1 MICCCRC
8 ITSLATYLCAFTG
21 RSKRIL
27 RFDAGCAPSVILVL
41 CSCSLDA
48 LAAATRGPVILAG
61 TKQQTTR
68 SAGVADHIKI
78 STDGRNRSRNRN
90 STEFDL
96 GRSRGDSE
104 SNKNRKP
111 APESAPQN
119 TLSNQTPK
127 QRLPTKYGK
136 HANSAPQQ
144 RERVVK

>member
-8 ITSLATYLCAFTG
+8 ITSLATYLFAFTG

-61 TKQQTTR
+61 RKQQTTR

-78 STDGRNRSRNRN
+78 SRNRSRNRN

-136 HANSAPQQ
+136 HANSAPPQC
-144 RERVVK
+144 ERVVK